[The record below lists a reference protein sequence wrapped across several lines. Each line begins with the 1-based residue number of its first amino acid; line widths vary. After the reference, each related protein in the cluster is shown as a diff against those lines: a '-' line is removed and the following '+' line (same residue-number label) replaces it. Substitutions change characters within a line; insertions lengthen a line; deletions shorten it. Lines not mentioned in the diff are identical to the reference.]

1 MAKKILIFG
10 ATGSVGSSL
19 AKLVKDSSMDAHL
32 VGKNEKEISTLK
44 DQTGFS
50 CSIADVTDPNFIDII
65 DKDLDGVEISGI
77 AYCVGS
83 IDLKPVNL
91 VSKKD
96 YLKSFELNL
105 FPKVWVEQN
114 FTIAIYLWVFFFII
128 PLFLIAISTDY
139 IKRRIMDFKSL
150 NPNTRW
156 PLYILLF
163 GVWDL
168 MIGFAYLLFS
178 YFTISH
184 VTMILANG
192 LFITG
197 TYLTFLSFSIAR
209 KLQISKKS

>member
-1 MAKKILIFG
+1 MKQLFAIVSYYLFGYLIFW
-10 ATGSVGSSL
+10 TFL
-19 AKLVKDSSMDAHL
+19 H
-32 VGKNEKEISTLK
+32 ET
-44 DQTGFS
+44 
-50 CSIADVTDPNFIDII
+50 
-65 DKDLDGVEISGI
+65 
-77 AYCVGS
+77 
-83 IDLKPVNL
+83 
-91 VSKKD
+91 
-96 YLKSFELNL
+96 NL
-105 FPKVWVEQN
+105 FPKIWVEQN

-178 YFTISH
+178 YFEISQ

-209 KLQISKKS
+209 KLQISKKT